1 MSAPSS
7 KKTSAAKLDL
17 KKELGVL
24 YQCAP
29 GKVVE
34 VNVPSADFLMAD
46 GEGDPNTNP
55 HYAKAVEALFT
66 LAYALKFSIKKSR
79 GLDYAVMPLEG
90 LWWSDDMS
98 TFTPAN
104 KADWKWTLLIRQTEF
119 VDDSLFETVRAALR
133 RKKPTVAVDVVRF
146 ERFEEGACVQ
156 TLHVGPFSEEGPAV
170 EKLHEYIRA
179 NGKRLSG
186 RHHEIYFSDI
196 RKAAPAKW
204 RTIIRQP
211 FVDRNP

>member
-1 MSAPSS
+1 MSTPSS
-7 KKTSAAKLDL
+7 KRTSARKLDL

-24 YQCAP
+24 YRCPSQ
-29 GKVVE
+29 KLVE
-34 VNVPSADFLMAD
+34 VNVPAAHFLMAD
-46 GEGDPNTNP
+46 GKGDPNTNP

-66 LAYALKFSIKKSR
+66 LAYTLKFSIKKSR
-79 GLDYAVMPLEG
+79 AVDYAVMPLEG

-104 KADWKWTLLIRQTEF
+104 KADWKWTLLIRQPEF
-119 VDDSLFETVRAALR
+119 VEASIVETVRAEL
-133 RKKPTVAVDVVRF
+133 RKKKPMAAVDLVRF
-146 ERFEEGACVQ
+146 ERFEEGVCVQ

-170 EKLHEYIRA
+170 EKLHEHIRA
-179 NGKRLSG
+179 SGKQLSG
-186 RHHEIYFSDI
+186 RHHEIYLSDI

-211 FVDRNP
+211 FM